1 MSQMGCKAAPA
12 ISRETPQWVVNLRCT
27 GDELGVSANA
37 SWVRLCMWV
46 KRNTCD
52 TYNLTVFSVMPSSQ
66 AIW

>member
-1 MSQMGCKAAPA
+1 M
-12 ISRETPQWVVNLRCT
+12 VNRWCT
-27 GDELGVSANA
+27 GDELGVNANA

-52 TYNLTVFSVMPSSQ
+52 TYSFTVFSVIPSSQ